1 MRTGPAYAGPTRG
14 SGRRGAAHGVDD
26 EVGAALEEQIEQ
38 PLRSQQAGGTPEQGD
53 EARLVQAHGTGGCFS
68 CSFLVG
74 STIDVGA

>member
-1 MRTGPAYAGPTRG
+1 MHESAG
-14 SGRRGAAHGVDD
+14 SGCGRAANRFDD

-53 EARLVQAHGTGGCFS
+53 EPRLVQAHGTGGCFS
-68 CSFLVG
+68 CSFLAG